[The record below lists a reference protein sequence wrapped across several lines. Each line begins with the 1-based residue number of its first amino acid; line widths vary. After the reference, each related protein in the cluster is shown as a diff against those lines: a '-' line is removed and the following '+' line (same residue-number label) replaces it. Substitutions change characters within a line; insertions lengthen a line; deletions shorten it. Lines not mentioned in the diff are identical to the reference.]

1 MSPVLQIAVGGEG
14 GRGRRLVAPIAADVG
29 GRADRDLAALAG
41 RQMAVA
47 LAEDGELDDRPVRPA
62 GRGGL
67 VVIIGPEIAAADRVG
82 LGEAVAERRLG
93 AREALLEPLDVGDR
107 PRRAAGGDV
116 GQRGEVVFVAV
127 GMLHQ
132 LEAHR
137 RHADEIGDL
146 LLLDQPQRLARIPF
160 RHQHHARPM
169 TKLLSSTG
177 TSPVTWNSGTL
188 TRVLRRV
195 GRRLA
200 LALLDAEQGRAG
212 RSCRRRCRW

>member
-1 MSPVLQIAVGGEG
+1 MAISP
-14 GRGRRLVAPIAADVG
+14 R
-29 GRADRDLAALAG
+29 LAG

-67 VVIIGPEIAAADRVG
+67 VGIILPEIAAADGIG
-82 LGEAVAERRLG
+82 LGEAVAQSRLS
-93 AREALLEPLDVGDR
+93 APEALLQPLDVGDR

-116 GQRGEVVFVAV
+116 GQRRQIVFVAV

-146 LLLDQPQRLARIPF
+146 LLLDQPQRLARHPISPS
-160 RHQHHARPM
+160 APCPRPM
-169 TKLLSSTG
+169 TKLLSMHRHFAG
-177 TSPVTWNSGTL
+177 DVEQRHVDQGA
-188 TRVLRRV
+188 RRI
-195 GRRLA
+195 GRRPA
-200 LALLDAEQGRAG
+200 LALHDPEQGEQA
-212 RSCRRRCRW
+212 RSNRHRFRW

>member
-14 GRGRRLVAPIAADVG
+14 GAGRRLVAPIAADVG
-29 GRADRDLAALAG
+29 GRADRDLAALAR

-47 LAEDGELDDRPVRPA
+47 LAQYGELDDRPVRPA

-67 VVIIGPEIAAADRVG
+67 VVIIGPEIAAADRIG
-82 LGEAVAERRLG
+82 LGEAVAQRRLG
-93 AREALLEPLDVGDR
+93 AREAVLEPLDVRDR
-107 PRRAAGGDV
+107 ARRAAGGDV

-160 RHQHHARPM
+160 RHQHHGPADDEAVEQHRH
-169 TKLLSSTG
+169 LAGDVEQGHVDQGLG
-177 TSPVTWNSGTL
+177 
-188 TRVLRRV
+188 RVR
-195 GRRLA
+195 RRLA
-200 LALLDAEQGRAG
+200 VALLDAEQGRRG
-212 RSCRRRCRW
+212 RSYRHRRRW